1 MKNPS
6 EQLDEAAVAASAT
19 CTRSGAF
26 ALLLSLALFT
36 MIPYWLHRGEQVA
49 LLNYVTLRESLAGTV
64 ELLDGSVNWKTY
76 RASNPEAESMTI
88 AELLKVQVEGAPVG
102 KSGPQQVSGAATVPQ
117 GAPALKPAP
126 PSNVQLSIVSTID
139 ELPFIADALVKL
151 DDSQLLTKSR
161 NVSIFY
167 NNSIYRWAIKRQALL
182 LHHAGAASGGVVW
195 QAPPDPNQPPN
206 FVPSWGKDL
215 LLNNLTISDVRELAT
230 FELPPLSDT
239 TSIGAGER
247 EIDVSPGSL
256 PRTLFAATLSAESLL
271 LFVVIFFGAFARE
284 VACAKSFPVAGTVF
298 SAFAKS
304 RGTLLVFGLTL
315 CMPVIA
321 SVGILL
327 TSQRWEFML
336 LAALIGYA
344 VFWVFLVLQRK
355 HYFWGKLAHALAA

>member
-19 CTRSGAF
+19 CTRSGTF

-36 MIPYWLHRGEQVA
+36 MIPYWLHKGEQVA
-49 LLNYVTLRESLAGTV
+49 LVNYVTLRLSLAGSV

-76 RASNPEAESMTI
+76 QASNPEAESMTI
-88 AELLKVQVEGAPVG
+88 AELLKVQVKGAPVG
-102 KSGPQQVSGAATVPQ
+102 KSPPQQVSRNATVPQ
-117 GAPALKPAP
+117 GAPGWKPAP
-126 PSNVQLSIVSTID
+126 PVNLQISMASTID
-139 ELPFIADALVKL
+139 ELPSISDALIKL

-167 NNSIYRWAIKRQALL
+167 NYSIYRWAIKRQALL
-182 LHHAGAASGGVVW
+182 LRHAGASSGGVVV

-230 FELPPLSDT
+230 FELPRVSDT
-239 TSIGAGER
+239 TSIGAGGER

-256 PRTLFAATLSAESLL
+256 PRTLFAATLSTESLL
-271 LFVVIFFGAFARE
+271 LFVIIFFGAFARE
-284 VACAKSFPVAGTVF
+284 AACAKSFPVAGTVF

-304 RGTLLVFGLTL
+304 GGTLIVFGLVL
-315 CMPVIA
+315 CAPVIA
-321 SVGILL
+321 SVGVLL
-327 TSQRWEFML
+327 ASRRWEFVL
-336 LAALIGYA
+336 LAALIGCA
-344 VFWVFLVLQRK
+344 VYWVFLILQQK
-355 HYFWGKLAHALAA
+355 HYFWR